1 MFDLSKSE
9 ERERPL
15 IFTHPD
21 CEYSGL
27 LRDDLIASGREFDEI
42 DLSEQPEQ
50 WAALEQLSGGDRT
63 TPLLVEI
70 DGTVQVGY
78 GGIG

>member
-1 MFDLSKSE
+1 M
-9 ERERPL
+9 RERPL

-27 LRDDLIASGREFDEI
+27 LKDDLVASGREFDEI
-42 DLSEQPEQ
+42 DLSEQPDQ
-50 WAALEQLSGGDRT
+50 WAALERLSGGDRT

-70 DGTVQVGY
+70 DGSVQVGY